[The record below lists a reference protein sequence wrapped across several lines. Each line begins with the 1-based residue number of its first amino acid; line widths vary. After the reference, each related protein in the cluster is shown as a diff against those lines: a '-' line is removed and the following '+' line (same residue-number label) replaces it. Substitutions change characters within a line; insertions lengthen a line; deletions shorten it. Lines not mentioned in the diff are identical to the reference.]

1 MTDRPDST
9 SFSAPLDAS
18 LDRAALDLDRP
29 RLLVSVRSSEEVE
42 MAIGSGAD
50 IVDLKEP
57 RAGALS
63 PTDPQLWR
71 QVARRWEQVDANAQL
86 PRFSAAL
93 GERAEARDCAASL
106 PARFDFAK
114 AGPSGCSDETQ
125 LRRLWSDVRQ
135 QLDPSIEL
143 VAVAYAD
150 WESAGCP
157 TPQSVFQLAH
167 QSGIR
172 RCLLD
177 TFDKAGK
184 SSLQLMGLGS
194 LRELAGIARSL
205 DLWWALAGSV
215 RCQDVAPLRAVALA
229 PDCFGVRG
237 DVCRGAKREETL
249 QADRIEDWLRE
260 LGHRPQVAGL
270 RSQV

>member
-1 MTDRPDST
+1 
-9 SFSAPLDAS
+9 
-18 LDRAALDLDRP
+18 
-29 RLLVSVRSSEEVE
+29 

-215 RCQDVAPLRAVALA
+215 RCQDVARLRAVALA

-237 DVCRGAKREETL
+237 DVCRGCSVRRPCKRIASRTGSASL
-249 QADRIEDWLRE
+249 AIVPRSQVSGRRSKAA
-260 LGHRPQVAGL
+260 GHRSQAQVAGGVA
-270 RSQV
+270 QVAGTGCRHRLQATGDRQLS